1 MISTAVTEVDS
12 LIYANSLVC
21 TNSVFFFL
29 LTLMFIKM

>member
-21 TNSVFFFL
+21 TNSVFFFF
-29 LTLMFIKM
+29 TYPNVH

>member
-21 TNSVFFFL
+21 TNSVFFF
-29 LTLMFIKM
+29 TYPNVH